1 MPKAAEGLAEA
12 VHSLEARRDMLRDEL
27 ETIERRLG
35 DVASAVL
42 KSAPAPKQLL
52 RPGATDAEL
61 VEWVKKFPPVAVSK
75 ASKASKAD
83 THQRWFVPGEP
94 AKMIKAIAAKQ
105 VKRADVVRGLINA
118 KTKPGMTPKDRM
130 RLQWAAQSAVN
141 AALVTKVLVRRGKFV
156 QAS

>member
-12 VHSLEARRDMLRDEL
+12 VRSLEARRDMLRDEL

-42 KSAPAPKQLL
+42 NSVPSQEATPAVVAKQQ
-52 RPGATDAEL
+52 
-61 VEWVKKFPPVAVSK
+61 SK
-75 ASKASKAD
+75 PD
-83 THQRWFVPGEP
+83 THQRWFQPGEP
-94 AKMIKAIAAKQ
+94 TKMIRNIAAKQ

-118 KTKPGMTPKDRM
+118 KTRTGMTPKDRM

-141 AALVTKVLVRRGKFV
+141 AALSAKVLVRRGKFV

>member
-1 MPKAAEGLAEA
+1 
-12 VHSLEARRDMLRDEL
+12 MLRDEL

-42 KSAPAPKQLL
+42 TSAPAKPAASGKYVVDQALSKVVDSL
-52 RPGATDAEL
+52 APPAEFINVHRVIRKKSGAVRRIAE
-61 VEWVKKFPPVAVSK
+61 
-75 ASKASKAD
+75 
-83 THQRWFVPGEP
+83 THQRWFQPGEP
-94 AKMIKAIAAKQ
+94 TKMIKAIAAKQ

-118 KTKPGMTPKDRM
+118 KTRTGMTPRDRM

-141 AALVTKVLVRRGKFV
+141 AALGTKVLVRRGKFV